1 MGCICAACTLDDR
14 GLCPFCRAPNP
25 TSDVEHV
32 ERIKKRVEGGDAV
45 AMYNL
50 GCYYNHGECGLPQH
64 LYNAMELW
72 EQAGELGLSEAYH
85 NVGVAYT
92 SWQFVER
99 DMEKAKYYF
108 ELAAMGGDAKS
119 RHNLGV
125 FERNA
130 SNTSRAV
137 KHWMISAGAGDDKSL
152 SEIRDCFMNGHATKD
167 DFEKALRV
175 HKDAKD
181 EMRSAHREAYLS
193 TILSSNH

>member
-1 MGCICAACTLDDR
+1 ML
-14 GLCPFCRAPNP
+14 L
-25 TSDVEHV
+25 
-32 ERIKKRVEGGDAV
+32 
-45 AMYNL
+45 
-50 GCYYNHGECGLPQH
+50 YNHGEYGLPQH
-64 LYNAMELW
+64 QYDAMELW

-137 KHWMISAGAGDDKSL
+137 KHWMISAGAGDDNLYLKYETAL
-152 SEIRDCFMNGHATKD
+152 CMGMQPKMILRRLCVLIRMLK
-167 DFEKALRV
+167 
-175 HKDAKD
+175 
-181 EMRSAHREAYLS
+181 MR
-193 TILSSNH
+193 